1 MYLVG
6 GRWNLGLFMKYVWSR
21 GGGEVGL
28 IMTMGRGDSR
38 RDVNVGLYNE
48 MKQRNKGL
56 KTSKNSKK
64 T

>member
-1 MYLVG
+1 M
-6 GRWNLGLFMKYVWSR
+6 GLFMKYVWSR